1 MACIESRV
9 LGKRVLEPDAVV
21 LTLES
26 TGCAAPAPF
35 QFCMLSVP
43 DDGDF
48 PFMPRP
54 FSVYDAGERS
64 MDFLIKVV
72 GRGSARLADLELGDE
87 VQLSGPL
94 GRGVGELPAGA
105 RPIGAA
111 GGVGSAP
118 FLLYYRRLVGAAP
131 RAGAPRPLFLLGA
144 RTREFLYDLELFQ
157 DLPVEVRVATEDGSC
172 GKKGLVTDLLRAALE
187 EGPAEV
193 LACGPDP
200 MLAAVAR
207 LSAARSARCLISLE
221 THMACGYG
229 VCNGCA
235 VKVKDERYREG
246 FRYDRCCTEGPVFDA
261 ADLVLDGA
269 PAGA

>member
-1 MACIESRV
+1 MACLESRV
-9 LGKRVLEPDAVV
+9 LSKRVLEPDAVV

-26 TGCAAPAPF
+26 DGCAAPLPF

-48 PFMPRP
+48 PFLPRP

-72 GRGSARLADLELGDE
+72 GRGSARLADLRLGDE

-94 GRGVGELPAGA
+94 GRGLRELPAGA
-105 RPIGAA
+105 RRIGVA

-118 FLLYYRRLVGAAP
+118 FLLYYRRLAAAP
-131 RAGAPRPLFLLGA
+131 RAGALRPLFLFGA
-144 RTREFLYDLELFQ
+144 RTRTFLYDLELFQ
-157 DLPVEVRVATEDGSC
+157 DLPVDVRVATEDGSC
-172 GKKGLVTDLLRAALE
+172 GTKGLVTDLLRAALD
-187 EGPAEV
+187 EGPGEV

-200 MLAAVAR
+200 MLAAVAEV
-207 LSAARSARCLISLE
+207 SAARGTRCLLSLE

-235 VKVKDERYREG
+235 VKVRDERFREG
-246 FRYDRCCTEGPVFDA
+246 FRFDRCCTDGPVFDA
-261 ADLVLDGA
+261 AELILDQALPGA
-269 PAGA
+269 